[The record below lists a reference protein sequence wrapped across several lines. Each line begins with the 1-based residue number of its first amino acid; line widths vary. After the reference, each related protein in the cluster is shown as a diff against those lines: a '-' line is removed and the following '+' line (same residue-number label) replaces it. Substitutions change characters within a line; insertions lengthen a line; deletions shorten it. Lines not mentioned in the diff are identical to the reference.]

1 MMDMPALT
9 DTATMT
15 DITAVINT
23 AVINITTVTR
33 IATVV
38 PSDIVVAET
47 THQIVRDAQNQ
58 QHPSD
63 AQPRKEEGQIDIRQS

>member
-1 MMDMPALT
+1 MDMPALT

-47 THQIVRDAQNQ
+47 THQIVRYAQNQ